1 MSLSIVSINAGINI
15 RVGQLSI
22 LFLFAIIFM
31 IDLKNYAVNEM
42 IVIFFLFFGF
52 LLTLIS
58 YNSSFSKIGEIKFI
72 IKYILIFPAIFY
84 IGQWTIRNLP
94 KRKFLIAIE
103 ITATIHIFMAFLLSF
118 YPISFIYNDRGELSG
133 FQGTFLEAGW
143 FSLVLGS
150 LILTSILIRLDYKLN
165 FTYFHYILYFFAI
178 VSEILS
184 KNKTIWIALLIIL
197 FFLMIIKTFIAN
209 YSNIRYSIYK
219 LKQIN
224 SFNFVITFVLFVV
237 FFFII
242 NSILEQPIIT
252 IDMIEEKLKDER
264 GKAFFAAIDL
274 LKNSD
279 WLGAYGFGFIQ
290 QYFSVYT
297 DDIIGL
303 DSDSSMLFNS
313 YLDIWISVGIL
324 GLIYHLI
331 LLKISFSSTHL
342 FTLVMPLY
350 WFIFSN
356 TNPTMGVE
364 EYYLFLGISYGLILK
379 NKQKKEFNY

>member
-1 MSLSIVSINAGINI
+1 M
-15 RVGQLSI
+15 
-22 LFLFAIIFM
+22 
-31 IDLKNYAVNEM
+31 
-42 IVIFFLFFGF
+42 
-52 LLTLIS
+52 
-58 YNSSFSKIGEIKFI
+58 
-72 IKYILIFPAIFY
+72 
-84 IGQWTIRNLP
+84 
-94 KRKFLIAIE
+94 
-103 ITATIHIFMAFLLSF
+103 
-118 YPISFIYNDRGELSG
+118 
-133 FQGTFLEAGW
+133 EAGW

-379 NKQKKEFNY
+379 NKQKKEFN

>member
-31 IDLKNYAVNEM
+31 IDLKNYAVNEI

-143 FSLVLGS
+143 FSLVLGA

-165 FTYFHYILYFFAI
+165 FTYFHYILYFSAVI
-178 VSEILS
+178 SEILS

-197 FFLMIIKTFIAN
+197 FFLMIIKTFITN
-209 YSNIRYSIYK
+209 HSNTRCSIYK

-224 SFNFVITFVLFVV
+224 SFNFVLTFVLLIV

-264 GKAFFAAIDL
+264 GKAFFAAITL

-356 TNPTMGVE
+356 TNPTMGIE

-379 NKQKKEFNY
+379 NKKKEFN

>member
-15 RVGQLSI
+15 RIGQLSI

-31 IDLKNYAVNEM
+31 IDLKNHAVNE
-42 IVIFFLFFGF
+42 ILVIFFLFFGF

-118 YPISFIYNDRGELSG
+118 YPINFIYNDRGDLSG

-165 FTYFHYILYFFAI
+165 FTYFHYTLYFFALI
-178 VSEILS
+178 SQFLS
-184 KNKTIWIALLIIL
+184 KNKTIWIALLVIL
-197 FFLMIIKTFIAN
+197 LFLMIIKIFISN
-209 YSNIRYSIYK
+209 HSNIRYSIYK

-237 FFFII
+237 VFFII
-242 NSILEQPIIT
+242 NLMLEQPIIT

-264 GKAFFAAIDL
+264 GKAFLAAIAL

-279 WLGAYGFGFIQ
+279 WLGNYGFGFIQ

-303 DSDSSMLFNS
+303 DADSSMLFNS

-342 FTLVMPLY
+342 FTLIMPLY

-356 TNPTMGVE
+356 TNPAMGIE

-379 NKQKKEFNY
+379 SKQKKEFD

>member
-103 ITATIHIFMAFLLSF
+103 ITATIHIFMALLLSF

-242 NSILEQPIIT
+242 NSLYT
-252 IDMIEEKLKDER
+252 IKLSLSNFRKV
-264 GKAFFAAIDL
+264 GT
-274 LKNSD
+274 
-279 WLGAYGFGFIQ
+279 
-290 QYFSVYT
+290 FS
-297 DDIIGL
+297 L
-303 DSDSSMLFNS
+303 S
-313 YLDIWISVGIL
+313 
-324 GLIYHLI
+324 
-331 LLKISFSSTHL
+331 K
-342 FTLVMPLY
+342 
-350 WFIFSN
+350 
-356 TNPTMGVE
+356 
-364 EYYLFLGISYGLILK
+364 
-379 NKQKKEFNY
+379 

>member
-31 IDLKNYAVNEM
+31 IDLKNYAVNEI

-143 FSLVLGS
+143 FSLVLGA

-165 FTYFHYILYFFAI
+165 FTYFHYILYFSAVI
-178 VSEILS
+178 SEILS

-197 FFLMIIKTFIAN
+197 FFLMIIKTFITN
-209 YSNIRYSIYK
+209 HSNTRYSIYK

-224 SFNFVITFVLFVV
+224 SFNFVLTFVLLIV

-264 GKAFFAAIDL
+264 GKAFFAAITL

-324 GLIYHLI
+324 GVIYHLI

-356 TNPTMGVE
+356 TNPTMGIE

-379 NKQKKEFNY
+379 NKKKEFN

>member
-31 IDLKNYAVNEM
+31 QDLKNHTVNEV

-58 YNSSFSKIGEIKFI
+58 YNSSYSKIGEIKFI
-72 IKYILIFPAIFY
+72 IKYMLIFPAIFY
-84 IGQWTIRNLP
+84 IGQWIIRNLP
-94 KRKFLIAIE
+94 IRKFLIAIE
-103 ITATIHIFMAFLLSF
+103 TTATIHIFMAFLLSV

-165 FTYFHYILYFFAI
+165 FTYFHYILYFFSVI
-178 VSEILS
+178 SQVLS
-184 KNKTIWIALLIIL
+184 KNKTIWLALLIIL
-197 FFLMIIKTFIAN
+197 IFLMIIKMFISN
-209 YSNIRYSIYK
+209 HSNIRDSINR

-224 SFNFVITFVLFVV
+224 SFNFIITFILFIVI
-237 FFFII
+237 FFIV
-242 NSILEQPIIT
+242 NSMLEQPIIT
-252 IDMIEEKLKDER
+252 IEMLEEKLKDER
-264 GKAFFAAIDL
+264 GKAFLVAINL

-279 WLGAYGFGFIQ
+279 WLGTYGFGFIQ

-303 DSDSSMLFNS
+303 DADSSMLFNS
-313 YLDIWISVGIL
+313 YLDVWISVGIL
-324 GLIYHLI
+324 GLIYHLM
-331 LLKISFSSTHL
+331 LLKMSFSTTHL
-342 FTLVMPLY
+342 FTLIIPIY

-356 TNPTMGVE
+356 TNPAMGIE

-379 NKQKKEFNY
+379 SKQKKEFN

>member
-379 NKQKKEFNY
+379 NKQKKEFN